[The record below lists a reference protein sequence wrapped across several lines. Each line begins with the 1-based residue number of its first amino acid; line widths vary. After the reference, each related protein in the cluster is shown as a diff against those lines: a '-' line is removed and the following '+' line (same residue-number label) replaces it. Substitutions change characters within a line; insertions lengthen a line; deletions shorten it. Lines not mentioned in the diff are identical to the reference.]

1 MNIKKYRGSRT
12 CGGGSHKKRR
22 GAGSR
27 GGRGKAGSHKSKFVK
42 FLLEGY
48 QKGKHGF
55 KRPPE
60 VIREKNT
67 INLSELEELASSEEF
82 AQYEGDILCVNTI
95 SLGFDK
101 VLGRGKITKPM
112 KVIAKEFSSKA
123 IEKIKEAGGE
133 AVIE

>member
-1 MNIKKYRGSRT
+1 MRVDIKKYRGSRT

-60 VIREKNT
+60 VIKEKNT
-67 INLSELEELASSEEF
+67 INLSELEELVSSDS
-82 AQYEGDILCVNTI
+82 YEGDVLYVDTI

-101 VLGRGKITKPM
+101 VLGKGKITRPM
-112 KVIAKEFSSKA
+112 KVVAKEFSSKA

-133 AVIE
+133 AVIG